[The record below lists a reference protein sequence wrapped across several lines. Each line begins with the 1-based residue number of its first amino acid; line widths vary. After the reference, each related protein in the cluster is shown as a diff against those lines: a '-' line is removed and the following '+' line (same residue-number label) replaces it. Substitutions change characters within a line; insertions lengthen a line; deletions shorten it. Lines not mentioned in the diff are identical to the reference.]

1 MTCTAFMTYLFF
13 VFILLWCSHDVYCC
27 EEGICK
33 IARTYHGGESNP
45 GIQNG
50 GIFGVTIYA
59 NASTVLAHM
68 K

>member
-1 MTCTAFMTYLFF
+1 MYSLYD
-13 VFILLWCSHDVYCC
+13 ILVLCCYDVLGDVYCC

-33 IARTYHGGESNP
+33 ITRTYHGGDSKP

-59 NASTVLAHM
+59 NASIVLAHTE
-68 K
+68 